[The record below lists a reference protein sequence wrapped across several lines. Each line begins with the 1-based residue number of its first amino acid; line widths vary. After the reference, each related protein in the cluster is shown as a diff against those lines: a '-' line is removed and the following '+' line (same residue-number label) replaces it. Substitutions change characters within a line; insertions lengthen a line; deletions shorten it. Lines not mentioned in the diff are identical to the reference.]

1 MFVTV
6 ESSCGKYIL
15 LFFFHKKLAEKE
27 SIALYNKSFSGDF
40 ECDLDQPDPTLLDLK
55 NYLDEDEIGV
65 LPERQR
71 IFYMGYEITDD
82 NLKIND
88 IVGTFGANNFSLIL
102 TKAKESPIKLPN
114 QRFLI
119 TG

>member
-1 MFVTV
+1 MIKSGKSQDKEKPVVAFLQPF
-6 ESSCGKYIL
+6 CGFQHIL
-15 LFFFHKKLAEKE
+15 EGPE
-27 SIALYNKSFSGDF
+27 VNCGDF

-55 NYLDEDEIGV
+55 TYLDEDEIGV

-71 IFYMGYEITDD
+71 LFYMGYEITDD

-88 IVGTFGANNFSLIL
+88 IVGSFGTNNFSLIL

>member
-1 MFVTV
+1 MY
-6 ESSCGKYIL
+6 K
-15 LFFFHKKLAEKE
+15 
-27 SIALYNKSFSGDF
+27 KSFSGDF